1 MYLKENMD
9 DKITRETCEALRNG
23 DHKAFE
29 VVFIAYFNK
38 VKYFINGLLRSEE
51 DAEELAQELFVKL
64 WTSRLSIDLDKKFS
78 TYLYVIARNLAFNF
92 LKSKY
97 VRESYANDPYHVEEI
112 VDADE
117 VVWAKEL
124 ERMLHIAVEKMP
136 DRRKEIFTLSRN
148 EGLSN
153 EEIATR
159 LDISKK
165 TVENQLSLALK
176 ELRQVISAI
185 LFFI

>member
-1 MYLKENMD
+1 MS

-29 VVFIAYFNK
+29 VVFVAYYNK

-51 DAEELAQELFVKL
+51 DAGELTQELFVKL
-64 WTSRLSIDLDKKFS
+64 WTNRLSVDPDKTLS
-78 TYLYVIARNLAFNF
+78 TYLYVMARNLAFNF

-97 VRESYANDPYHVEEI
+97 VRESYANDSYHIEESI
-112 VDADE
+112 DSEE

-124 ERMLHIAVEKMP
+124 EHILHVAVEKMP
-136 DRRKEIFTLSRN
+136 ERRKEIFVLSRKK
-148 EGLSN
+148 GLSN
-153 EEIATR
+153 EEIATQ

-165 TVENQLSLALK
+165 TVENQLSLAIK
-176 ELRQVISAI
+176 ELRRIISTI
-185 LFFI
+185 FFFI